1 MTMTPKP
8 GSVALQFKRVCPNY
22 LPSENNY
29 RVVVSTLSFNCLS
42 ATQQQGTIDEQVAD
56 MIDLGAWTVPNLV
69 AVYNALTAEGLL
81 DVSDRDSR
89 GSYRAKAKRED
100 EAVGPYLR
108 AVIDAAVLTVL
119 EQFHLN
125 GIRGSGIPYAPVA
138 EATTGTARQINR

>member
-8 GSVALQFKRVCPNY
+8 GSVALQFKRVCPDY

-29 RVVVSTLSFNCLS
+29 RAFVSTLAFNALS
-42 ATQQQGTIDEQVAD
+42 AAQQQGTIDEQVAD
-56 MIDLGAWTVPNLV
+56 MIDLGVWTVPNLV

-89 GSYRAKAKRED
+89 YLAKARCED
-100 EAVGPYLR
+100 EAVGQYLR
-108 AVIDAAVLTVL
+108 AVIEAAVLTVF

-125 GIRGSGIPYAPVA
+125 GV
-138 EATTGTARQINR
+138 